1 MQSVNKTI
9 ALTFILSIVV
19 CRLCIAQVVIST
31 AAVPPVNP
39 YINQALSTTSSG
51 IHVAITSTE
60 TIHVFLY
67 GSLERLLPDPFKI
80 ELDSAAQ
87 ILPGVNLVTGV
98 TKFLDVNLLEE
109 AFANFND
116 GNLNFTGKINSLADL
131 QEGPN
136 YKLPEGYYKICFFAK
151 SDDGRT
157 VSNLS
162 CAFFYICSVTAPQ
175 FTQPVNNLVA
185 NPSITIVQPTS
196 PVIFSWLPPQSSCG
210 LQAGMFNYNFE
221 LREILDGQTITDAL
235 NNPYVFRKTGL
246 TSSIFSLDTNLY
258 QHVLEFGKK
267 YIMQVAATAIG
278 NLQGTI
284 ENNGYS
290 RVEAFQY
297 GGSSNFI
304 AGAYDI
310 PPPDTFYIPSFE
322 ERKTDFWDDMLSAGK
337 DTLVPIEEYI
347 AFALMEKGVAYNLD
361 AIELFLSMNPE
372 LANQKAVKLGYIAK
386 FPDFPTT
393 SAAEME
399 KFNIEHRRDLEPD
412 SAQFIKFNQ
421 YLNELTGLTQ
431 QLPANAV
438 EPINELINYLNT
450 LKGQTNA
457 YSGTLLGYINEVL
470 SELLYDARNY
480 SRTLNTAEIN
490 KLQSLVS
497 IVKDLSVESPSDNSF
512 LNHFPLENNLQVS
525 NERTTHSLFHNAG
538 YIYRDNNTIY
548 QQVAEKENFFQGG
561 GQLVTFGVSL
571 WRSSKEQPYKPVT
584 NTPDLMETYRI
595 SYILSELYNHKNPEI
610 GSHSS
615 SDLASTIQCLL
626 PGNAKF
632 KFWARNALN
641 GKLTNPQDVDL
652 RDVYNNFKKKGS
664 NSNNPFIVLKVE

>member
-1 MQSVNKTI
+1 MQSVIKII
-9 ALTFILSIVV
+9 AITFIFTIVV
-19 CRLCIAQVVIST
+19 CRVCIAQVVIST

-39 YINQALSTTSSG
+39 YLNQGLSASGNG

-60 TIHVFLY
+60 NIHVFLY

-80 ELDSAAQ
+80 ELDSASQ
-87 ILPGVNLVTGV
+87 ILPGVNLITGV
-98 TKFLDVNLLEE
+98 TKFLDFKLLEE
-109 AFANFND
+109 AFANFDD
-116 GNLNFTGKINSLADL
+116 GDLNFTGKINSFADL

-151 SDDGRT
+151 SDEGRT

-175 FTQPVNNLVA
+175 FTQPVNNLIT
-185 NPSITIVQPTS
+185 NPSITILQPTS
-196 PVIFSWLPPQSSCG
+196 PIIFSWLPPQSSCG
-210 LQAGMFNYNFE
+210 LSAGMFNYNFE
-221 LREILDGQTITDAL
+221 LREILDGQAITDAL

-246 TSSIFSLDTNLY
+246 TTSIFSLDTNLY
-258 QHVLEFGKK
+258 QHVLEPGKR
-267 YIMQVAATAIG
+267 YIMQVQATAIG
-278 NLQGTI
+278 NLQGSV

-304 AGAYDI
+304 AGPYDI
-310 PPPDTFYIPSFE
+310 PPPDAFYIPFE
-322 ERKTDFWDDMLSAGK
+322 ERKTDFWDDMHTAGK

-361 AIELFLSMNPE
+361 AIELFLSTNPE
-372 LANQKAVKLGYIAK
+372 LANQKSVRLSHVSK
-386 FPDFPTT
+386 FPDFPAT

-399 KFNIEHRRDLEPD
+399 KFNVEHHRDLEPD
-412 SAQFIKFNQ
+412 STQSIKFNQ
-421 YLNELTGLTQ
+421 YLNELTGLRQ
-431 QLPANAV
+431 RLPANAV

-450 LKGQTNA
+450 LKGQA
-457 YSGTLLGYINEVL
+457 SDYSGTLLGYINEVL
-470 SELLYDARNY
+470 SELLFDARNY
-480 SRTLNTAEIN
+480 STPLNNAEIN

-497 IVKDLSVESPSDNSF
+497 TVKDLGAESPSENSF
-512 LNHFPLENNLQVS
+512 FNRFPLENNLQVS
-525 NERTTHSLFHNAG
+525 NEPAMHSLFYNAG
-538 YIYRDNNTIY
+538 YIRQDNTLH
-548 QQVAEKENFFQGG
+548 QQVVEKEDFFQGAG
-561 GQLVTFGVSL
+561 PLVNFGVSL

-584 NTPDLMETYRI
+584 NAPDLMETYRI

-615 SDLASTIQCLL
+615 SDLASTIQCIL
-626 PGNAKF
+626 PGNTKF
-632 KFWARNALN
+632 KFWARNALT

-652 RDVYNNFKKKGS
+652 KDVYNNFKKKGS
-664 NSNNPFIVLKVE
+664 NSTNPFIVLKVE